1 MLNTNLL
8 ENSLQ
13 KLSEL
18 QQDWGSSKDSI
29 DNLIS
34 ELNSIKSFLSPTK
47 LNISSSASTLTP
59 SMTAMIKCSF
69 SIAPG
74 TYLSIRV
81 KTLAGS
87 LPSSNITDSKLG
99 VNVLPFAGCTNPAN
113 PTMNPFVFPWVC
125 IPMLTPFIPT
135 NPTTLLENAP
145 ITTINS
151 KAMCTFAPGG
161 IVSFINS
168 GQINAKTS

>member
-1 MLNTNLL
+1 MLDTNLL

-13 KLSEL
+13 KLNGL
-18 QQDWGSSKDSI
+18 QQNWGSIKGSVDS
-29 DNLIS
+29 LIS
-34 ELNSIKSFLSPTK
+34 ELNNIKSFLSPTK

-69 SIAPG
+69 SLAPG

-81 KTLAGS
+81 KTLAGN
-87 LPSSNITDSKLG
+87 LPGSNITDSKLG
-99 VNVLPFAGCTNPAN
+99 VNILPFAGCSNPAN
-113 PTMNPFVFPWVC
+113 PTMNPFMFPWVC
-125 IPMLTPFIPT
+125 IPNLTPFIPT

-161 IVSFINS
+161 IVNFING